1 MSGKTGLSGEDDVLA
16 KLATAGDAHLRD
28 DQGAFADFDV
38 VRDLDEVVNF
48 RAFAD
53 DDISDLRHF
62 AVNVAVLHVT
72 EAVRTNHRAGV
83 NADALAD
90 FRAWINGD
98 VWKQVHLLAEP
109 GVVPD
114 EVAALQDRPRAD
126 FHAFADDTMR
136 PDVRAGVNLC
146 ARRNDRRGMNAGG
159 IGSFGKEQRHGLGE
173 SDAGVGH
180 ADQNFPGG
188 FKAVVGDDG
197 GRRALFGADEIVLIF
212 GEREV
217 ARLGAVGGSKAFERC
232 CGIANHF
239 TFKVFCNFSSGK
251 GHVWHFV
258 RVAVDLVI
266 AAHYKGRRI
275 QFNLYF
281 AWQRLCA
288 SD

>member
-1 MSGKTGLSGEDDVLA
+1 M
-16 KLATAGDAHLRD
+16 
-28 DQGAFADFDV
+28 
-38 VRDLDEVVNF
+38 
-48 RAFAD
+48 
-53 DDISDLRHF
+53 
-62 AVNVAVLHVT
+62 
-72 EAVRTNHRAGV
+72 

-90 FRAWINGD
+90 FRVRINGD
-98 VWKQVHLLAEP
+98 VRKQVHVVAEIT
-109 GVVPD
+109 VVAD
-114 EVAALQDRPRAD
+114 KIAALQDRPRAD

-136 PDVRAGVNLC
+136 PDVRAGIHLRAGGHDC
-146 ARRNDRRGMNAGG
+146 RGMNSGG

-173 SDAGVGH
+173 RDAGVGH

-188 FKAVVGDDG
+188 FKAVVGDDC

-212 GEREV
+212 GERKV
-217 ARLGAVGGSKAFERC
+217 ARLGVVGGSKAFERC

-258 RVAVDLVI
+258 RVAVDLVN

-281 AWQRLCA
+281 AWPRLCA